1 MSVKSKVEVKIA
13 VSSGSIS
20 SLIGIKHHC
29 IRFPRVGG
37 EFEFDFI
44 HANIA
49 TNVVIGICEGKRYL
63 ILAVMLR
70 IKKK

>member
-1 MSVKSKVEVKIA
+1 MSKAEVKKA

-20 SLIGIKHHC
+20 SLIRIKHHC
-29 IRFPRVGG
+29 IRFSRIGG

-49 TNVVIGICEGKRYL
+49 TNVIIGICRRKDFFNVGRHVPNEKN
-63 ILAVMLR
+63 VS
-70 IKKK
+70 